1 MVDESEELDEN
12 DSSDDESEV
21 SSSYVANE
29 EKDNQITAI
38 VSNRSILTLDMED
51 SGDKSAI
58 TVIEDPYL

>member
-12 DSSDDESEV
+12 DSSDDESEI